1 MKKALLW
8 RATILLVSAILLAFT
23 FLTIAYYFVFTESG
37 QALDQR
43 AFNGAFLGQRT
54 VAPVGLTL
62 LDALPITGVA
72 VAVVLAIL
80 ITIVRRNWWVLLVAL
95 TVAGLANIATQAIK
109 NVVLERPDLGVPGYG
124 GNSFPSGHTTLA
136 ASAVLVVFL
145 VSSQRTRRYVAALGA
160 VFTASI
166 GVSTLANQW
175 HRPSDVVAAFLLVSF
190 FGCVA
195 GLVLIWFRFTME
207 TPERDLLSRFLLL
220 LALPCA
226 GLALLTVFVSIFS
239 PIAYIGS
246 AAGIA
251 TCALLLAAAAN
262 HAFRFL
268 R

>member
-8 RATILLVSAILLAFT
+8 RATILLVCAAVLASI
-23 FLTIAYYFVFTESG
+23 FLAVAVFFVTTATG
-37 QALDQR
+37 QSLDQR

-54 VAPVGLTL
+54 VGPVALTL

-80 ITIVRRNWWVLLVAL
+80 VTIVRRNWWVLVAALV
-95 TVAGLANIATQAIK
+95 TAGVANIATQAIK
-109 NVVLERPDLGVPGYG
+109 NVFLERPDLGVVGYAV
-124 GNSFPSGHTTLA
+124 NSLPSGHTTLA
-136 ASAVLVVFL
+136 ASAALIVFL
-145 VSSQRTRRYVAALGA
+145 VSSQRTRPMVSALGA
-160 VFTASI
+160 LFATSI

-175 HRPSDVVAAFLLVSF
+175 HRPSDVVAAFLLVSL
-190 FGCVA
+190 FGCLA
-195 GLVLIWFRFTME
+195 GFVLIWFRFTDE
-207 TPERDLLSRFLLL
+207 APKRDLLSRLLLL

-226 GLALLTVFVSIFS
+226 GLALLTVFVSGFS
-239 PIAYIGS
+239 AIAYIGS

-251 TCALLLAAAAN
+251 TVALLLAAGAN